1 MKVDFKKELKELY
14 NPSAKEF
21 ALVDVPPMQ
30 FLMVDGQGDP
40 NTAAEYAEAVEALYG
55 LAYTLKFMSKR
66 EMDRDYGVP
75 PLEGLWWAADMNVFT
90 RTIERDAWLWRMMIM
105 TPDWITG
112 EQFGRAVEE
121 VKRKKVQHGDTG
133 DTGKKGELRGTGGNS
148 GELKKGVAGL
158 DRVRLERFEEGLAV
172 QILHIGPY
180 TAEGPTIARLHGE
193 YLPQNGLVENGE
205 HHEIYLGDPRKSA
218 PEKLKTILRQPVRR
232 TTNVAENE

>member
-14 NPSAKEF
+14 NPSAKGF

-90 RTIERDAWLWRMMIM
+90 PGTIERDAWLWTMMIM
-105 TPDWITG
+105 TPDWITE
-112 EQFGRAVEE
+112 EQFGRAVGE
-121 VKRKKVQHGDTG
+121 VKRKKGQHGDTK
-133 DTGKKGELRGTGGNS
+133 TRGELVGTLGAQGNS
-148 GELKKGVAGL
+148 RGGQGDKETGRSGGALEK
-158 DRVRLERFEEGLAV
+158 VRLERFEEGLAV

-193 YLPQNGLVENGE
+193 YLPANGLVESGN
-205 HHEIYLGDPRKSA
+205 HHEIYLSDPRKSA
-218 PEKLKTILRQPVRR
+218 PEKLRTILRQPVRLG
-232 TTNVAENE
+232 